1 MNTLN
6 KNYDPACSMNA
17 TVASLRTLL
26 SQAIDAMK
34 SQSYGCAITRL
45 RVAFDAIRFMSVA
58 DDEKEDIHTND
69 GQISDQPPSFEF
81 SSLFYS
87 FDANQRLLSD
97 YNAYALYDQAIGIS
111 AAEPNSTEFESRALS
126 SDANLARLSTIIL
139 YNIGLCHQL
148 KGLRNS
154 TGAQDRN
161 LKKALRF
168 YRIALET
175 LDSCVSCRRAI
186 DNFLRLAL
194 VNNLGHIH
202 SMALDNDATL
212 QCFGYLR
219 RVLAAQV
226 ESNEVERDCY
236 CVFRINILLS
246 QGGHYNVLAAAA

>member
-6 KNYDPACSMNA
+6 KNYDSACSMNA
-17 TVASLRTLL
+17 TDASLRTLL
-26 SQAIDAMK
+26 SQAIDAMQ
-34 SQSYGCAITRL
+34 SRSYGCAIARL
-45 RVAFDAIRFMSVA
+45 RVAFDAIRF
-58 DDEKEDIHTND
+58 KEHTRTND

-111 AAEPNSTEFESRALS
+111 AAEPNITEFESRAFS
-126 SDANLARLSTIIL
+126 SDADLARFSTIVL
-139 YNIGLCHQL
+139 YNIGLCHHL
-148 KGLRNS
+148 KGLQNS
-154 TGAQDRN
+154 TGTQDRT